1 MTERTDVFSSLL
13 GTDIDFIRTD
23 LAIVSVV
30 NVCQIVYIFHATIS
44 FFQFSWRI
52 ELHHIVRGLPVQVD
66 LGIVVN
72 GLNDCHF

>member
-44 FFQFSWRI
+44 FFQF
-52 ELHHIVRGLPVQVD
+52 P
-66 LGIVVN
+66 
-72 GLNDCHF
+72 